1 MFETGK
7 AVQISA
13 RRKISPG
20 AVDALFDAF
29 SDPSAKLLAFSATES
44 EGEISASLV
53 AERLGETVSILE
65 TAGFECHAKLAG
77 Q

>member
-44 EGEISASLV
+44 EG
-53 AERLGETVSILE
+53 
-65 TAGFECHAKLAG
+65 
-77 Q
+77 

>member
-1 MFETGK
+1 MFETRK

-13 RRKISPG
+13 RRKTSPG
-20 AVDALFDAF
+20 AVNALFDAF
-29 SDPSAKLLAFSATES
+29 ADPSAKLLAFSATEN
-44 EGEISASLV
+44 EGEISAWLV
-53 AERLGETVSILE
+53 AERLGEAVSILE